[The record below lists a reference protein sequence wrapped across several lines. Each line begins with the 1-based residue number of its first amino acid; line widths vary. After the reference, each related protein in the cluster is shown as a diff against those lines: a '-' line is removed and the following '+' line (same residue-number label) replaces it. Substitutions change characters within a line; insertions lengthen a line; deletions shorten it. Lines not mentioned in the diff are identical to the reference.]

1 MRKRV
6 PIDQLR
12 VGMHVEQL
20 CGSWLDHPFWRSS
33 FPVTD
38 ERMLATLR
46 ASGVREC
53 WIDVSRPENA
63 AVATPASDVAPLA
76 GAGSAG
82 STAIEP
88 PPAAAPVSTAREQ
101 TPPAPQAT
109 SSMREELARAAT
121 LNLQARQAVTSLFQ
135 DVRMGKALDL
145 KNCLPLVDDIA
156 SSVWRQ
162 PGAFVSLA
170 RLKSRDDYTYLHSV
184 AVCALMV
191 ALSRSLGH
199 GEDEARVAGLAGLLH
214 DIGKAAM
221 PLDVLQKPGK
231 LSDQEYAVMR
241 QHPARGHELLV
252 EGGEAGAEA
261 LDVCLHHHERWDGKG
276 YPEGLAGERISIL
289 ARMGAVCDVYDAI
302 TSNRPYKSAWDPAD
316 SLARMAEWNGHFEQ
330 AVFHAFVKTLGIYP
344 VGSLVRLQSQR
355 LAVVVEPNDARPL
368 LPVVRAFFSAR
379 SGLHIAPVDVDL
391 GAPGCSDRI
400 IGRESN
406 RQWNF
411 RHLDELWAGRET
423 LRKLGRL

>member
-33 FPVTD
+33 FRVTD
-38 ERMLATLR
+38 DRMLATLR

-53 WIDVSRPENA
+53 WIDASRPENA
-63 AVATPASDVAPLA
+63 VVAPAGSVAAPPVAPGSNPQAAATPPAAPA
-76 GAGSAG
+76 PAPREA
-82 STAIEP
+82 
-88 PPAAAPVSTAREQ
+88 PAAAPA
-101 TPPAPQAT
+101 QA
-109 SSMREELARAAT
+109 SASMRDELARATA

-135 DVRMGKALDL
+135 DVRMGKALDV
-145 KNCLPLVDDIA
+145 KSCLPLVDDIA

-170 RLKSRDDYTYLHSV
+170 RLKSRDDYTYLHSM

-199 GEDEARVAGLAGLLH
+199 GEDEARAAGLAGLLH
-214 DIGKAAM
+214 DIGKASM

-231 LSDQEYAVMR
+231 LTDQEFAVMR

-252 EGGEAGAEA
+252 DGGEASEEA

-276 YPEGLAGERISIL
+276 YPEGLSGARISVM

-302 TSNRPYKSAWDPAD
+302 TSNRPYKAGWDPAD
-316 SLARMAEWNGHFEQ
+316 SLARMAEWNGHFDQ
-330 AVFHAFVKTLGIYP
+330 AIFHAFVKTLGIYP

-355 LAVVVEPNDARPL
+355 LAVVIEPNEGRPL
-368 LPVVRAFFSAR
+368 LPVVRTFFSAR

-391 GAPGCSDRI
+391 AAPGCADRI

-406 RQWNF
+406 REWNF